1 MSVLCQRKK
10 ESTAIVRNRD
20 ISSNWGVGVKARR
33 SITGPA
39 LHLLDTLS
47 PSRRDKVLLIRRQI
61 AEGTY
66 DVDQRMNAILDPL
79 LQDIV
84 A

>member
-1 MSVLCQRKK
+1 MSVLCQRKN
-10 ESTAIVRNRD
+10 ESTAIVRNKD

-33 SITGPA
+33 SITAPA
-39 LHLLDTLS
+39 MHLLDTLS
-47 PSRRDKVLLIRRQI
+47 RNRRNKVLMIRRQI

-66 DVDQRMNAILDPL
+66 DLDKRLDSVLDRL
-79 LQDIV
+79 LQDLV

>member
-1 MSVLCQRKK
+1 MSVLCQQTKQ
-10 ESTAIVRNRD
+10 STAIVRNKD

-33 SITGPA
+33 TITAPA
-39 LHLLDTLS
+39 MRLLDTL
-47 PSRRDKVLLIRRQI
+47 PRSRREKILAVRRQI

-66 DVDQRMNAILDPL
+66 DLDKRLDAVLDRL
-79 LQDIV
+79 LQDLV

>member
-1 MSVLCQRKK
+1 MSVLCQRKN

-20 ISSNWGVGVKARR
+20 ISSNWGAGIETRR
-33 SITGPA
+33 SITAPA
-39 LHLLDTLS
+39 MHLLDTLTR
-47 PSRRDKVLLIRRQI
+47 SRKEKVLLVRRQI

-66 DVDQRMNAILDPL
+66 DLDKRLDAILDRL
-79 LQDIV
+79 LEDLV